1 MGENWEEV
9 KYEFIA
15 FQNRL
20 AANYNQFAKKNYLQF
35 HTIYVMIIKDFNLA

>member
-1 MGENWEEV
+1 MGENWEKV

-20 AANYNQFAKKNYLQF
+20 AVNYNQFAKKL
-35 HTIYVMIIKDFNLA
+35 LAISHNICYDNKGL